1 MQNAPW
7 APVVDNMSTS
17 DLNGM
22 FINRVQA
29 QISGLKIGPL
39 DSDQHEVRK
48 RLTDLLE
55 KAPSLA
61 AQRLFVSR
69 DGRKNYN
76 HDLPVVSFSYA
87 HT

>member
-1 MQNAPW
+1 MF
-7 APVVDNMSTS
+7 MS
-17 DLNGM
+17 
-22 FINRVQA
+22 RVQA
-29 QISGLKIGPL
+29 QLAGLKVGPL
-39 DSDQHEVRK
+39 NSDLHEVRK
-48 RLTDLLE
+48 RLNGLLE

-61 AQRLFVSR
+61 AQRLFVAR